1 MKKMLCLPVFILFLS
16 ACGNNDTEPE
26 VLPATEISLWKA
38 NLDSGLL
45 RMEKQVVPGLD
56 TITTESIVSYMSG
69 VNFKPEYVKT
79 SGDTLYLRIA
89 DATYLTQQMG
99 SSGAEAWLAELV
111 YNCTEIPG
119 IRFVNLDF
127 EEGDHAQPGT
137 YRRESFIK

>member
-1 MKKMLCLPVFILFLS
+1 MKKLLCLPVFLILLYS
-16 ACGNNDTEPE
+16 CGNNDAEPE

-38 NLDSGLL
+38 DLDSGLL
-45 RMEKQVVPGLD
+45 RMEKEIVPGLD
-56 TITTESIVSYMSG
+56 TITTESVVSYMNG
-69 VNFKPEYVKT
+69 VNFKLEYIKT
-79 SGDTLYLRIA
+79 SGDTLYLRIP

-99 SSGAEAWLAELV
+99 SSGAEAYLAELV

-119 IRFVNLDF
+119 IRFVTLDF